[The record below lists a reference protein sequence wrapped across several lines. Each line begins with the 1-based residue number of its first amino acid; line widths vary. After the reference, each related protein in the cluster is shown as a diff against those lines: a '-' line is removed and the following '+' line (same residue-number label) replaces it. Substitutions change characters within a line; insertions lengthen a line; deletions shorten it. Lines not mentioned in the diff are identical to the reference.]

1 MVSYLLTWVTC
12 HVINLQTGT
21 LGKNGQA
28 KVLLV
33 FIFLKTVSNNFY
45 NKIHTNKQPTNSK

>member
-28 KVLLV
+28 KVLL
-33 FIFLKTVSNNFY
+33 FC